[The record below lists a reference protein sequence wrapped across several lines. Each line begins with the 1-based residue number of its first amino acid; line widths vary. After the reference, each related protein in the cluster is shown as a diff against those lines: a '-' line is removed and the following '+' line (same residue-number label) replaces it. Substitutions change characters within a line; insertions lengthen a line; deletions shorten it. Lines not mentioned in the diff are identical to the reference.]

1 MPIYEFKC
9 PSCGKISAK
18 LSKMGESGENLVC
31 PDCQTV
37 GLVRQISGFA
47 SPGLVGKGNSGGC
60 STHCGGNCSG
70 CHS

>member
-9 PSCGKISAK
+9 PSCGTK
-18 LSKMGESGENLVC
+18 LTKLCKMGESGQDFNC
-31 PDCQTV
+31 TKCNHS
-37 GLVRQISGFA
+37 GLTRQISGFA
-47 SPGLVGKGNSGGC
+47 SPGLDGGSGAGEC